1 MNLMDRMEYS
11 GVDGATDYAIPTH
24 SWKHK
29 DTPVFRSRR
38 DPANAPRPEK
48 SRLWSDL
55 PAIPEEIIG
64 CDLHILGDVDGQILG
79 CAGVI
84 QAIAANLS
92 FDVNVPRGLSQIP
105 IDATRKQFVTV
116 QVDNRRIMG
125 QTIDLLMNFRRRNP
139 FAVVVAGS
147 RYFVE
152 DDLSQERFAISDASL
167 RTPSTPESM
176 VAVFMAAK
184 KNNKR
189 MLHIS

>member
-1 MNLMDRMEYS
+1 MNLMERMEFS
-11 GVDGATDYAIPTH
+11 GVDGAGEYAIPTH
-24 SWKHK
+24 FRKRT
-29 DTPVFRSRR
+29 DVPVFRSRR
-38 DPANAPRPEK
+38 YPANAARPAE

-55 PAIPEEIIG
+55 PAIPDELKG

-79 CAGVI
+79 CASVI
-84 QAIAANLS
+84 QAIAANVS
-92 FDVNVPRGLSQIP
+92 FDVNVPRGLSQIS

-139 FAVVVAGS
+139 FVVVIAGS

-152 DDLSQERFAISDASL
+152 DDMTQERFAISDASL
-167 RTPSTPESM
+167 RTPSTPEAM
-176 VAVFMAAK
+176 VAVFKAAQE
-184 KNNKR
+184 NNKR